1 MADIFEEVEEG
12 LRQEKA
18 ARLWKKY
25 GVFAYIAAGL
35 LIGGVALNE
44 YLQSQRSQNL
54 EAQSASFEQADRAL
68 AEEDYQTATTGFG
81 DLAQSGD
88 EIAPLA
94 ANFLAQTRLA
104 GNADREAAIGALEL
118 AANSET
124 PIGKMSLMKAAYLK
138 SQTASRAELEAYLG
152 TLPEEESEFGALAL
166 ELIASKAAQEG
177 DTEYA
182 RQVFNEL
189 RFLANVPEGVSQ
201 RAVRALAVL
210 PTQAV
215 ATENSETVQDT
226 APVETVETDDIPEA
240 GDAAS
245 SDGDQPE

>member
-12 LRQEKA
+12 LRQDKA

-44 YLQSQRSQNL
+44 YLDSQRSQDL
-54 EAQSASFEQADRAL
+54 EAQSIAFEQADRAL
-68 AEEDYQTATTGFG
+68 ADQDYQTATTGF
-81 DLAQSGD
+81 DNLAQSD
-88 EIAPLA
+88 VEIAPLA
-94 ANFLAQTRLA
+94 ANFLAETRLS
-104 GNADREAAIGALEL
+104 GNADRDAAIAALEL

-124 PIGKMSLMKAAYLK
+124 PIGKLSLMKAAYLK
-138 SQTASRAELEAYLG
+138 SQTASRAELETYLG

-201 RAVRALAVL
+201 RAVRALAAL
-210 PTQAV
+210 PA
-215 ATENSETVQDT
+215 AAASEGEA
-226 APVETVETDDIPEA
+226 APEAMPAETVETDDIPEA
-240 GDAAS
+240 GEAAS
-245 SDGDQPE
+245 IDGDQPE